1 MPFVLRREWY
11 FYALFEVAA
20 MERCKV
26 TEDADRLAPDW
37 LAVRINYKTIK
48 FVYSILD
55 GYSFLKGV
63 RIDGQMA
70 KIGDTICFDD
80 NGLSVER
87 R

>member
-1 MPFVLRREWY
+1 MPFVLRREWH

-20 MERCKV
+20 MERYKV
-26 TEDADRLAPDW
+26 TEDADMLAPDW
-37 LAVRINYKTIK
+37 LAIRINYKTVK
-48 FVYSILD
+48 FVYGILD

-70 KIGDTICFDD
+70 KIGDTICFDG